1 MHTFYLAVMPR
12 SRRLNPFVP
21 NVLCFE
27 VLLKLRFLPR
37 TNERQREFRT
47 IVRLH
52 APNWKWESLSYLF
65 QKGDGVCTAVFIE
78 DHTVAK
84 PRCFVNCGVLIQLR
98 NAIYQTLTRHELYVD
113 LYAFSG
119 YLGRFIRLCVICS
132 LSLFLSTN
140 PHGFHRSIQR
150 TQAPFIVVSIRKHH
164 MQTNEPETFVV
175 APDAPDQLQFFFRLL
190 LRVPVWPMAAFI
202 ERFYRTVI
210 FLSPAID
217 ACSTDSIFPCGFRYL
232 LPFDNLF
239 DYPLTKEGF
248 LSYRCHEGFPPF

>member
-1 MHTFYLAVMPR
+1 MYAFYLAVMPR
-12 SRRLNPFVP
+12 SRGSNPFVP

-27 VLLKLRFLPR
+27 VLLKLCFFAR

-65 QKGDGVCTAVFIE
+65 QKGDGVCAAVLIE

-119 YLGRFIRLCVICS
+119 YLGRFIELCVS
-132 LSLFLSTN
+132 
-140 PHGFHRSIQR
+140 R
-150 TQAPFIVVSIRKHH
+150 IVVMKDSRLSD
-164 MQTNEPETFVV
+164 VV
-175 APDAPDQLQFFFRLL
+175 
-190 LRVPVWPMAAFI
+190 
-202 ERFYRTVI
+202 
-210 FLSPAID
+210 
-217 ACSTDSIFPCGFRYL
+217 
-232 LPFDNLF
+232 
-239 DYPLTKEGF
+239 GF
-248 LSYRCHEGFPPF
+248 L